1 MSSVLSQLQA
11 RITALEDEFERE
23 LAARRS
29 QFRYVVENRRVK
41 FEAEARKQHRRL
53 RTNLLRYLSR
63 SPVLHYI
70 TAPVIYSL
78 IIPISLLD
86 LFVTVYQWI
95 CFPVYGIRRVKR
107 STFIAS
113 DRRKLSY
120 LNIIEKLNCE
130 FCGYSN
136 GVIAY
141 AREVAS
147 RTEQYW
153 CPIKHS
159 RGVRSCHHRYYD
171 FIDYGDAEGF
181 RARAQKLREDVRSE
195 DRS

>member
-1 MSSVLSQLQA
+1 MSNVLSELQA
-11 RITALEDEFERE
+11 RITALEEEFERE

-41 FEAEARKQHRRL
+41 FETEARKQHRRL
-53 RTNLLRYLSR
+53 RTGLLRFLR
-63 SPVLHYI
+63 GSPILHYI

-78 IIPISLLD
+78 IIPVATLD
-86 LFVTVYQWI
+86 LFVSIYQWV
-95 CFPVYGIRRVKR
+95 CFPVYGIRRAKR
-107 STFIAS
+107 STYIAL
-113 DRRKLSY
+113 DRRNLAY

-159 RGVRSCHHRYYD
+159 RRMGSCHHRYYD

-181 RARAQKLREDVRSE
+181 RARAQKLRENVRAE